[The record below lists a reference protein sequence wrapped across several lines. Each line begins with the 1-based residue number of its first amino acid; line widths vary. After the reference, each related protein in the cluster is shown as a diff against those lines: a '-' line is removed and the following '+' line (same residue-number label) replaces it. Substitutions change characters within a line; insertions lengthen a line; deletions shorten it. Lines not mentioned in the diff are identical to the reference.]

1 MKKRFSF
8 SHLLHKDKLMMLVSL
23 ILAII
28 IWVLVVYNQ
37 GSTQERTISGV
48 PISITLTPYASED
61 LKLRI
66 VDGADAVATVRV
78 EGTRSAVGML
88 TAQDITVTADT
99 SAVLKEG
106 TYKLPLR
113 VTASGN
119 CTILGIVG
127 DDGSSNTVTITCDV
141 WSEKPFA
148 LTADNVEAPYLTLSD
163 SEKTI
168 FGTPSLSGSAIGK
181 EGTVTVSGPKSL
193 IRRIT
198 SIAAVIHDEQKV
210 TETTAFV
217 ADLVA
222 YDSNGNPVDSVT
234 FLNAEDGKVN
244 VVMPVLEYH
253 SENISVAV
261 SNAPAGL
268 KDKVTLSHDRLEVW
282 ALPSEWEEYIAHI
295 RNTLSV
301 DFDQLSADGEDV
313 SIPVELKQT
322 GIRPITENLSI
333 ELDLSPYTNKTVNV
347 PLSEENVYILNC
359 PEGYNV
365 TVESGTLFD
374 VIVCGGYSELKK
386 LDPAQLRVVIDV
398 AGLTAGQNVGHVEA
412 KVRIES
418 DSDTLWTCYKDGD
431 YKVGI
436 NITQE

>member
-1 MKKRFSF
+1 M
-8 SHLLHKDKLMMLVSL
+8 
-23 ILAII
+23 
-28 IWVLVVYNQ
+28 
-37 GSTQERTISGV
+37 
-48 PISITLTPYASED
+48 
-61 LKLRI
+61 
-66 VDGADAVATVRV
+66 
-78 EGTRSAVGML
+78 
-88 TAQDITVTADT
+88 
-99 SAVLKEG
+99 
-106 TYKLPLR
+106 
-113 VTASGN
+113 
-119 CTILGIVG
+119 
-127 DDGSSNTVTITCDV
+127 
-141 WSEKPFA
+141 
-148 LTADNVEAPYLTLSD
+148 
-163 SEKTI
+163 
-168 FGTPSLSGSAIGK
+168 
-181 EGTVTVSGPKSL
+181 
-193 IRRIT
+193 
-198 SIAAVIHDEQKV
+198 
-210 TETTAFV
+210 
-217 ADLVA
+217 
-222 YDSNGNPVDSVT
+222 
-234 FLNAEDGKVN
+234 
-244 VVMPVLEYH
+244 
-253 SENISVAV
+253 
-261 SNAPAGL
+261 
-268 KDKVTLSHDRLEVW
+268 TLSHDRLEVW